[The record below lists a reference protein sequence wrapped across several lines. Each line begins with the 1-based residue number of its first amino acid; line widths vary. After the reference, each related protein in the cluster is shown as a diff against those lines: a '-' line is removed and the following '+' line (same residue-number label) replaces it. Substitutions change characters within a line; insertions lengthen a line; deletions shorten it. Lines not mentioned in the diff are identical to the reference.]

1 MIWTCFEYLWNRDI
15 NVVHLGGNR
24 MIEAILQLFTSEQ
37 KAQAILSNQMI
48 ELIFIIL
55 FVTFIVTFFVH
66 VSLFSKLKKI
76 RSYLQETNRM
86 DINPLRT
93 FKEQFDLKQQ
103 TEPVKIETF
112 VQEKFSSWRVYG
124 IPIVSLIK
132 MIQMTVSIFILI
144 GILGTFIGLTMSL
157 GNINSGGNQ
166 LVEDVASVLSGIDVA
181 FYTSIAG
188 MGLSLIMTVM
198 IKALN
203 TEFLLTDIMLKVETN
218 LTENEQN
225 GISKLIEVSESINNS
240 ILMLQKTNQKSLQSI
255 ESSFDGFKDY
265 TSGLQQAAKDLATF
279 NEGLSTNLHD
289 FQLLFTSMN
298 KVTNGFD
305 DASKKL
311 NKNFDQLFSYF
322 KKIDQRNEQMA
333 STFEHT
339 YQKIEEVSTTQIDT
353 LTHFEDTVVDLKT
366 FTSSI
371 LDGQQTIS
379 KESQRLV
386 RHMEEQNKEFKQI
399 FGKDLG
405 AKLAGITTYLS
416 ELSNGFNSLE
426 GSLVQ
431 LPDVLETINQAQTEY
446 KHLLSDRFDELKQ
459 FNRDFNNHLKAHNAD
474 SVSFEKHVREA
485 TNTYEQI
492 GMKNKQLIT
501 DINTT
506 ISQMNSTFIQREN
519 QLEANV
525 GVLKDTLAN
534 YVTTLEGTLGEKLDK
549 VARNISEYA
558 QGTNQ
563 DLKREFKEIRTI
575 NEDIQ
580 QSNNRY
586 TQQTFTELLQQIDKL
601 NQHLQTF
608 SQEATSL
615 NTRRTGG
622 LNQHD

>member
-1 MIWTCFEYLWNRDI
+1 
-15 NVVHLGGNR
+15 

-37 KAQAILSNQMI
+37 KAQAILANPMI

-55 FVTFIVTFFVH
+55 FVTFIVTFFIH
-66 VSLFSKLKKI
+66 VSLFSKLKKV
-76 RSYLQETNRM
+76 RSYLHETNRM
-86 DINPLRT
+86 DIDPLRS

-103 TEPVKIETF
+103 NETVKIETF

-124 IPIVSLIK
+124 LPIVSLIK

-188 MGLSLIMTVM
+188 MGFSLIMTVM

-218 LTENEQN
+218 LTENEPN
-225 GISKLIEVSESINNS
+225 GMSRLIEVSETINNS
-240 ILMLQKTNQKSLQSI
+240 ILMLQETNQQSLQSI

-279 NEGLSTNLHD
+279 NEGLSTNLDD
-289 FQLLFTSMN
+289 FQLLFTSMH

-305 DASKKL
+305 DTAKKL

-322 KKIDQRNEQMA
+322 KKMDQRNEQMA
-333 STFEHT
+333 RTFEHT
-339 YQKIEEVSTTQIDT
+339 HKKIEEVSTIQIDT

-379 KESQRLV
+379 TESQRLV

-405 AKLAGITTYLS
+405 TKLAGITTYLS
-416 ELSNGFNSLE
+416 ELSNGFDRLG
-426 GSLVQ
+426 GSIVQ
-431 LPDVLETINQAQTEY
+431 LPDALETINQAQTEY

-459 FNRDFNNHLKAHNAD
+459 FNQDFNNHLKAHTAD
-474 SVSFEKHVREA
+474 SLSFEKHVREA
-485 TNTYEQI
+485 TNTYEQL
-492 GMKNKQLIT
+492 GTRNKQLLA

-506 ISQMNSTFIQREN
+506 ISKMNNTFNQKEN

-525 GVLKDTLAN
+525 SILKDTLSN

-549 VARNISEYA
+549 VARNISAYA
-558 QGTNQ
+558 QETNQ
-563 DLKREFKEIRTI
+563 DLKKEFKEIRTI
-575 NEDIQ
+575 SEDIQ

-586 TQQTFTELLQQIDKL
+586 TQQTYNEFLQQIDKL
-601 NQHLQTF
+601 NQQLQNF
-608 SQEATSL
+608 SQEVARS
-615 NTRRTGG
+615 NTRRLG
-622 LNQHD
+622 LTQND